1 MNKHFRTERRGDAF
15 VAYFLDKS
23 IHADEAIAG
32 LGDELS
38 AGGQNQPGGRNEK
51 QPF

>member
-1 MNKHFRTERRGDAF
+1 MKYSLKPSLMICFGFPSAAF
-15 VAYFLDKS
+15 P
-23 IHADEAIAG
+23 
-32 LGDELS
+32 LS